1 MNPNRDSTLQWIL
14 AALLLAPASPMA
26 QNLIVNG
33 DFDSDL
39 TGWEFP
45 DATPTWSPLDAGN
58 SLQSGSAQGVNM
70 ATGRVCVLR
79 QCVALPRSG
88 RQVLSTWAY
97 TPPGQGLGN
106 LVLSYTAR
114 HHSPTCTGGSFA
126 GGGTYLPS
134 VGSWT
139 YHALSILVEANPPLP
154 DTTVEV
160 QLCVDPARQIGF
172 NGHFDRVRLVP
183 DVIFRDGM
191 D

>member
-1 MNPNRDSTLQWIL
+1 MNPNRNSAQQWIL

-33 DFDSDL
+33 DFDSGLAD
-39 TGWEFP
+39 WEFP
-45 DATPTWSPLDAGN
+45 DATPTWSPLDSGGSA
-58 SLQSGSAQGVNM
+58 QSGSAHGVNM
-70 ATGRVCVLR
+70 DTGRICVMR

-88 RQVLSTWAY
+88 RQVLSAWAY

-114 HHSPTCTGGSFA
+114 HHSPDCTGGSFS

-139 YHALSILVEANPPLP
+139 HHALSLVVEADPPLP

-160 QLCVDPARQIGF
+160 HLCIDPAQQTGF
-172 NGHFDRVRLVP
+172 SGYFDRVRLDP
-183 DVIFRDGM
+183 DVIFSDGM